1 MSKKTKWEIFSSTDS
16 FKYLSLEEREE
27 YRKDKRKEYQ
37 KALRLYDKIKK
48 MPIEKPKFNKPSPTH
63 KITKERDDESKK

>member
-27 YRKDKRKEYQ
+27 YRKNKRKEGQ
-37 KALRLYDKIKK
+37 KAFKIYDKIKK
-48 MPIEKPKFNKPSPTH
+48 MSIEKPKFNKSSSF
-63 KITKERDDESKK
+63 KNTKERDKEE